1 MRLLNKARY
10 AISFLSSILI
20 IIYLLSVVFGNIQ
33 LTPFIVLGLISILA
47 IMLPDKYQHITLF
60 LIYAPATYS
69 LYELVVNDDFY
80 ILIELTTGY
89 LLSLPV
95 LFVYGYY
102 KSNTPTSIYSNYI
115 GSCFASLLTLNAVL
129 NSDGTAISIFYNYL
143 FGVIKRAALSSEV
156 INQFSLPF
164 LAPLSA
170 ISGLAF
176 CYYLFLRGMTYP
188 IKFNEKALVTS
199 LVMSISFV
207 GIIVFYSMFF
217 VDSIALGLILS
228 SISLVA
234 ISAYTRV
241 AK

>member
-10 AISFLSSILI
+10 AISFLLSILI
-20 IIYLLSVVFGNIQ
+20 IIYLLSVVFRNIQ

-69 LYELVVNDDFY
+69 LYELVVNDEFY

-89 LLSLPV
+89 LLSLPI

-102 KSNTPTSIYSNYI
+102 KSNTPTSVYSNYI

-129 NSDGTAISIFYNYL
+129 NSDGTAITIFYNYL

-156 INQFSLPF
+156 INQLSLPF

-170 ISGLAF
+170 ISGMAF
-176 CYYLFLRGMTYP
+176 CYYLFFRGMTYP
-188 IKFNEKALVTS
+188 IKFNEKVLVTS
-199 LVMSISFV
+199 LVISISLV

-234 ISAYTRV
+234 ISAYTR
-241 AK
+241 ATK